1 MSGGQTEGSGMSG
14 EAGNSVWPRVVLFD
28 LDGTLID
35 SAPDIAAAV
44 NELLGRRGLGPL
56 TLDQVVSMIGNGTK
70 KLTERAFAATSGPL
84 SPEELDQ
91 RYAEM
96 LEIYGRH
103 LTGVSTLLPGAAAM
117 IAGLRKQGARLGI
130 VTNKPQRFIETI
142 LEHFGLDGDFDTVI
156 GSDAGITPK
165 PAPDMLLAAM
175 QKLGAGPRDT
185 VMVGD
190 STSDVE
196 SAHAAGVASVIR
208 GGGYTHTPAEM
219 LGADIVIGGLDELIA
234 VLPALRPKG

>member
-1 MSGGQTEGSGMSG
+1 VSG
-14 EAGNSVWPRVVLFD
+14 EGAGDAAWPRAVLFD

-84 SPEELDQ
+84 SPDELDQ

-96 LEIYGRH
+96 LEIYARH
-103 LTGVSTLLPGAAAM
+103 LTGVTTLLPGAAAM
-117 IAGLRKQGARLGI
+117 IAGLQRQGARLGI

-142 LEHFGLDGDFDTVI
+142 LEHFELAGDFDAVI

-165 PAPDMLLAAM
+165 PAPDMLFAAM
-175 QKLGAGPRDT
+175 ERLAAGPRDA

-196 SAHAAGVASVIR
+196 SARAAGVASVIR
-208 GGGYTHTPAEM
+208 RGGYTHTPAEM
-219 LGADIVIGGLDELIA
+219 LGADIVIDSLDELIG
-234 VLPALRPKG
+234 VLPALRPQG

>member
-1 MSGGQTEGSGMSG
+1 MEGRRVSG
-14 EAGNSVWPRVVLFD
+14 EATGVAAWPRAVLFD

-44 NELLGRRGLGPL
+44 NELLGRHRLGPL
-56 TLDQVVSMIGNGTK
+56 RLDQVVSMIGNGTR

-84 SPEELDQ
+84 SPDQLDQ

-103 LTGVSTLLPGAAAM
+103 LTGVTTLLPGAAELVA
-117 IAGLRKQGARLGI
+117 ALRQQGARLGI

-142 LEHFGLDGDFDTVI
+142 LDHFGLAGDFEVVI
-156 GSDAGITPK
+156 GSDAGVTPK

-175 QKLGAGPRDT
+175 EKLGAGPRDT

-190 STSDVE
+190 SASDVD
-196 SAHAAGVASVIR
+196 SARAAGVASVLR
-208 GGGYTHTPAEM
+208 RGGYTHTPAEK
-219 LGADIVIGGLDELIA
+219 LGADIVVDRLDEMIG
-234 VLPALRPKG
+234 VLPALRVKG

>member
-1 MSGGQTEGSGMSG
+1 MEGRRVSGGDGDG
-14 EAGNSVWPRVVLFD
+14 AGWPRAVLFD

-35 SAPDIAAAV
+35 SAPDIAAAT
-44 NELLGRRGLGPL
+44 NELLARHSLGPL

-84 SPEELDQ
+84 SPDELDQ

-103 LTGVSTLLPGAAAM
+103 LTGFTTLLPGATAM
-117 IAGLRKQGARLGI
+117 LAGLRRQRARLGI

-142 LEHFGLDGDFDTVI
+142 LDHFKLAGDFDAVI
-156 GSDAGITPK
+156 GSDAGVKPK
-165 PAPDMLLAAM
+165 PAPDMLIAAM
-175 QKLGAGPRDT
+175 DKLGAGPRDT

-208 GGGYTHTPAEM
+208 RGGYTHTPAEM
-219 LGADIVIGGLDELIA
+219 LGADLVIDSLDQLIG
-234 VLPALRPKG
+234 VLPALRPEG